1 MQVRIE
7 PMKNV
12 KTERKPS
19 SRDHFRS
26 AGKTKTLNR
35 KKGRKAKQFVRDAA

>member
-1 MQVRIE
+1 MQVKIE

-26 AGKTKTLNR
+26 AGKAKTLSR
-35 KKGRKAKQFVRDAA
+35 KTGRKAKQFVRDAA